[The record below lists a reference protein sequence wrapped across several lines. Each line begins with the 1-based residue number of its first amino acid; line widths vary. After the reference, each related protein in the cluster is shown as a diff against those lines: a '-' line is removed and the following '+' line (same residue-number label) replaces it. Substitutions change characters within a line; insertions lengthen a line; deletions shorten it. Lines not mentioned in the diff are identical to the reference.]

1 MALISHLHAKRRI
14 MVTKLKRPRKLMQI
28 PLHNLMEQKISQK
41 SVFMKKKNEQN
52 YKKSILTMVIK
63 KITP

>member
-1 MALISHLHAKRRI
+1 
-14 MVTKLKRPRKLMQI
+14 MQI

-41 SVFMKKKNEQN
+41 SVFMKKKSEQN

>member
-1 MALISHLHAKRRI
+1 
-14 MVTKLKRPRKLMQI
+14 MQI
-28 PLHNLMEQKISQK
+28 PLHNLMEQKISKK

-52 YKKSILTMVIK
+52 YKKSIFAMMIK